1 MKKNILKSA
10 FLLAI
15 IGGLS
20 VACNVEPVPQPDAAE
35 TVVTGLEFCA
45 SHAGVQTKTSLGA
58 EPDYNVL
65 WSAGDQISV
74 NGILSNAVA
83 EEDHNKTSVRFRVE
97 GDLAVPFNVLYP
109 GTTEKNVIVLP
120 ATQNY
125 FADNYDPAAY
135 AAYGE
140 VVEENGDF
148 SATLNNFC
156 GLVRFALNGSA
167 TLSKI
172 EVNALGGEKLHG
184 TFTLADAFDGTFTGG
199 TAGTLTYN
207 FGEGLTLSKT
217 DTYVYI
223 ALPAQTYAAGVEA
236 KVYQAD
242 GAFMRLKFWGDD
254 DGDGE
259 GEVLAGSDLRAFAS
273 KTYAAGRTENL
284 VEAGKLEAEDGGM
297 PNVPAGV
304 TVALFNTMRFDE
316 EFRPSA
322 MIDKSDNAKALYR
335 PYRAIASS
343 NEAMREA
350 FGKVIYNTQADIIGF
365 TEVDDNMNDYTD
377 ANSIEKLAEA
387 QGCNYTYKFFSSGI
401 SDDPLDV
408 ILGRTEQFEF
418 ANGFAYN
425 PDVLTLNDSG
435 RAWYNSS
442 GTTNYSTSSDDN
454 SGNPNRTYVWAKFT
468 HKASGKQ
475 FYFFVTQLP
484 NDTGNNTKAANGIN
498 NFAASKAGSLPHI
511 LVGDMNNAD
520 HEKDEC
526 QEGAQK
532 LKEYWT
538 DVYDALDMAG
548 TLPSFYK
555 TYPGTQSGTGKDYH
569 YSLLDFCNNHP
580 ERRIDKIMTKGACSP
595 TSYKTIRNT
604 YTVPYEGIG
613 YKKSQSAKDFKV
625 EGKVY
630 ISYTDEETKKRI
642 LESAESG
649 EYKAGN
655 KIIVVVDGQV
665 SEIKDLETDE
675 EGKEIVNENVNKTTL
690 WVEEEVDEDVAC
702 YPSDHLALVSYIT
715 LD

>member
-58 EPDYNVL
+58 DPDYNVL

-97 GDLAVPFNVLYP
+97 GDLTAPFNVLYP

-184 TFTLADAFDGTFTGG
+184 TFTLADSFNGEFTGG
-199 TAGTLTYN
+199 TEGTLTYS
-207 FGEGLTLSKT
+207 FGEGLTLSAT

-223 ALPAQTYAAGVEA
+223 SLPAQTYSAGVEA

-242 GAFMRLKFWGDD
+242 GAFMRLKFWG
-254 DGDGE
+254 E
-259 GEVLAGSDLRAFAS
+259 GETLAGNEIRAFMS

-316 EFRPSA
+316 EYRPSA
-322 MIDKSDNAKALYR
+322 IIDKSDNAKALYR
-335 PYRAIASS
+335 PEGAIASS

-350 FGKVIYNTQADIIGF
+350 FGKVIFNTHADIIGF
-365 TEVDDNMNDYTD
+365 NEIEETMNEYGDV
-377 ANSIEKLAEA
+377 NSVQKLAEA
-387 QGCNYTYKFFSSGI
+387 QGCNYTYKFFSSSQGGWFTTGEL
-401 SDDPLDV
+401 S
-408 ILGRTEQFEF
+408 F

-425 PDVLTLNDSG
+425 ADVLTLNESG
-435 RAWYNSS
+435 RAWYDKDNSK
-442 GTTNYSTSSDDN
+442 NYSTSSDDN
-454 SGNPNRTYVWAKFT
+454 AGKPHRTYVWAKFT

-520 HEKDEC
+520 HENDEC

-532 LKEYWT
+532 LKEYWS
-538 DVYDALDMAG
+538 DVYDALDEAG
-548 TLPSFYK
+548 NLPSFYK
-555 TYPGTQSGTGKDYH
+555 TYSGTRSGTGKTYH
-569 YSLLDFCNNHP
+569 YSILDFCKNHP
-580 ERRIDKIMTKGACSP
+580 ERRIDKIMTKGACTA
-595 TSYKTIRNT
+595 TSYKTIRNS
-604 YTVPYEGIG
+604 YTVRYT
-613 YKKSQSAKDFKV
+613 
-625 EGKVY
+625 GKAY
-630 ISYTDEETKKRI
+630 SKGTEK
-642 LESAESG
+642 
-649 EYKAGN
+649 
-655 KIIVVVDGQV
+655 
-665 SEIKDLETDE
+665 DE
-675 EGKEIVNENVNKTTL
+675 EGNENTI
-690 WVEEEVDEDVAC
+690 WIEEEVDEDVPC